1 MNLYQTRVKLRT
13 GAHTP
18 RGSGE
23 VEMVHHFE
31 FPTDSDASQFTEALA
46 VELETDVM
54 SQRWTTLRG
63 TTYGANEVITFSRN
77 VETGHC
83 EPLTT
88 ARWDLGELLSVGNI
102 TIPSSPFVLT
112 DVGARHGDPDPTAA
126 CTVVEL
132 GYRGTVETRGRCY
145 VGPMSH
151 VSIAGGLD
159 LGVPI
164 LGTSLVQFWGYAP
177 TYDEPPG
184 WPGANPGLW
193 SVDVATFAAEWV
205 RGLHVLAE
213 DFGGRKVIY
222 SAKFRDTAQVVRWQP
237 ALVKAHLRSRGW
249 PTVMGPKLTR

>member
-1 MNLYQTRVKLRT
+1 
-13 GAHTP
+13 
-18 RGSGE
+18 
-23 VEMVHHFE
+23 MVHHFE
-31 FPTDSDASQFTEALA
+31 FSTDGDATQFTEALA
-46 VELETDVM
+46 VELTDDVM

-63 TTYGANEVITFSRN
+63 TTYGANEVITFTRN

-83 EPLTT
+83 EPLAT
-88 ARWDLGELLSVGNI
+88 ARWDLGELLSIGDINIPGTPFAIGNVG
-102 TIPSSPFVLT
+102 V
-112 DVGARHGDPDPTAA
+112 RHPDPDPTAA

-151 VSIAGGLD
+151 ACGAGDID

-164 LGTSLVQFWGYAP
+164 LGSSLATLWTFSP
-177 TYDEPPG
+177 TYDTPPAWDAG
-184 WPGANPGLW
+184 TPGLW

-205 RGLHVLAE
+205 RGLHVLAG
-213 DFGGRKVIY
+213 DFDGRKVIY